1 MATPYDTRPSHAR
14 AGLHISPRTRVLVS
28 VSGDDRAS
36 FLQGLLCQDV
46 AGQKPGT
53 LQYGFFL
60 SPKAR
65 ILFDSWIGVLPDR
78 ILLSPSLF
86 SAEAEAE
93 FLAHL
98 KKYLF
103 FRTKATLVSE
113 TKNFLSATLV
123 GPDAFSLAAPLFSP
137 DREEEEGLRTLAGG
151 GFAFLRP
158 KAGAFDADTGSWIDL
173 WVPADKGDSLLTSLE
188 KSVLSRGG
196 QLLDDTGLEVYRVE
210 RAIPTIPAELNEEHF
225 PAEAGLDAIAVS
237 YNKGCYVGQEPVT
250 RLKFQG
256 QLSRKLVGVRLI
268 GALQSDIPVHRP
280 LLFPGDNTEAG
291 SLTSLVSS
299 LTCGTAVGLAYVKRG
314 RWDSGEI
321 LVDGEGH
328 RFEVSELPLLPKE

>member
-1 MATPYDTRPSHAR
+1 MTPQTDTRPSHAR
-14 AGLHISPRTRVLVS
+14 AGLHIASRPRVLVS

-46 AGQKPGT
+46 AGQKAGT
-53 LQYGFFL
+53 LRYGFFL

-86 SAEAEAE
+86 SKEAEAE

-103 FRTKATLVSE
+103 FRTKATLASE
-113 TKNFLSATLV
+113 TGAFISAALV
-123 GPDAFSLAAPLFSP
+123 GPQALALATPLFGP
-137 DREEEEGLRTLAGG
+137 EAEEEGVRRLSEG

-158 KAGAFDADTGSWIDL
+158 ETGAFEADTGGWIDL
-173 WVPADKGDSLLTSLE
+173 WLPADKGSALLASLE
-188 KSVLSRGG
+188 ERVLSRGG
-196 QLLDDTGLEVYRVE
+196 QRLDDTGLEVYRVE
-210 RAIPTIPAELNEEHF
+210 RGIPAVPSELNESHF
-225 PAEAGLDAIAVS
+225 PAEAGLDTLAVS

-256 QLSRKLVGVRLI
+256 QLSRKLVGVRLEGTI
-268 GALQSDIPVHRP
+268 APETTLPRP
-280 LLFPGDNTEAG
+280 LLASQDNTEAG
-291 SLTSLVSS
+291 TLTSLVSS
-299 LTCGTAVGLAYVKRG
+299 VTCGGPVGLAYVKRSH
-314 RWDSGEI
+314 WESGES
-321 LVDGEGH
+321 LVDGEGK
-328 RFEVSELPLLPKE
+328 RFEVSELPLLPRE